1 MEYLLMLVAL
11 GVVAVGLALAYRFYR
26 TRPEIPKKLAESF
39 PTLGALIAN
48 KYYVDELY
56 DRAIV
61 KPYERLCDL
70 LSAFDK
76 RFIDGLVNAVGAFT
90 EVCSQLIKLFQ
101 TGQVRRY
108 ALWFMVGAIALLWY
122 LV

>member
-1 MEYLLMLVAL
+1 MEYLLMLAAL
-11 GVVAVGLALAYRFYR
+11 GVVAVGFVLAYRFYR
-26 TRPEIPKKLAESF
+26 TRPEIPQKLAASF
-39 PTLGALIAN
+39 PTLASLIAN

-56 DRAIV
+56 DRLILRSYAM
-61 KPYERLCDL
+61 KCEFLNN
-70 LSAFDK
+70 FDK
-76 RFIDGLVNAVGAFT
+76 KIIDGLVNAVGAFT